1 MKTFQKIVLL
11 LAAVTLFAGTVHA
24 GIEKPVKGKRYK
36 LARNHG
42 PWMIMVAS
50 IRDVD
55 DETRRI
61 KGGMT
66 AWEAADGIV
75 FALREQGI
83 PAYVYSQEEKM
94 GEISSPSSNESTGR
108 RYIAQHGYISVMAGN
123 FPSDQEKVAKE
134 KLEWIKKKFNPAFLS
149 DPQNGGILPKTPGR
163 PLPFSRAFMTVNP
176 LWEGE
181 VRDTKEDNFITEL
194 NSGQKYSLLQSKSKY
209 TMVVATFHGSSVIQV
224 GNSQTSKAVGFFN
237 THFGKSLDDCA
248 ENAMLLTDKL
258 RNAKKYG
265 YDTNYDAWVYH
276 DKYKSIV
283 TIGSFDSK
291 DDPRIR
297 TMATQYGGKTV
308 RHPSTGEEVLAGEIF
323 AVPKVT
329 KNNELPAHSWIFDA
343 QPRLMEVPRVR

>member
-1 MKTFQKIVLL
+1 MKTFQNIVLL
-11 LAAVTLFAGTVHA
+11 LAAVTLFAGNVNA

-36 LARNHG
+36 LAKNHG

-75 FALREQGI
+75 FALREEGI
-83 PAYVYSQEEKM
+83 PAYVYAQEEKM
-94 GEISSPSSNESTGR
+94 GRINSPSSNESTGR

-123 FPSDQEKVAKE
+123 FASDQEKVAKD

-163 PLPFSRAFMTVNP
+163 PSPFSRAFMTINP

-181 VRDTKEDNFITEL
+181 VRDTEEDNFITEL
-194 NSGQKYSLLQSKSKY
+194 NAGQKYSLLQNKSKY
-209 TMVVATFHGSSVIQV
+209 TLVVATFHGSSVIQV
-224 GNSQTSKAVGFFN
+224 GSNRASKAVGFFDK
-237 THFGKSLDDCA
+237 HFGKSLDDCA
-248 ENAMLLTDKL
+248 ENAILLTEKL
-258 RNAKKYG
+258 RSAKKYG
-265 YDTNYDAWVYH
+265 YDTNYDAWVFH

-297 TMATQYGGKTV
+297 TMATQYGGKAV
-308 RHPSTGEEVLAGEIF
+308 RHPDTGEDVLAGEVF
-323 AVPKVT
+323 AIPKVT
-329 KNNELPAHSWIFDA
+329 KNNEQPAHSWVFDA
-343 QPRLMEVPRVR
+343 QPRLMEIPRIR